1 MKFNRRLIIALA
13 ACVSCMLAFA
23 ADPAHMEIIEGKDV
37 SGEVFK
43 RLGLPNRDYC
53 WEQCLK
59 EERCVATR
67 WGFIE
72 GATAGQCQ
80 FLTGTLSFTDPKT
93 ISTSDGQKILV
104 IASRKVISASGDI

>member
-1 MKFNRRLIIALA
+1 MNHSNRIVTLLSGCALCMLALA
-13 ACVSCMLAFA
+13 A
-23 ADPAHMEIIEGKDV
+23 DTAHMEIIDGKDV

-80 FLTGTLSFTDPKT
+80 FLTGTLTFTDPKV
-93 ISTSDGQKILV
+93 IATSDGQKILV
-104 IASRKVISASGDI
+104 IASRKVTPASGDI

>member
-1 MKFNRRLIIALA
+1 MTLSYRRIIALA
-13 ACVSCMLAFA
+13 ACVCCTLALA
-23 ADPAHMEIIEGKDV
+23 ADAPRMEIIQDKDV

-59 EERCVATR
+59 EERCGATR

-80 FLTGTLSFTDPKT
+80 FLTGPMTLTDPKLIT
-93 ISTSDGQKILV
+93 TSDGQKILV
-104 IASRKVISASGDI
+104 IASRKVTPASGGL